1 MGVKTLGCR
10 TKSRVK
16 GLNCNVVTPLDA
28 YTLLAIPAA
37 FVDIVFENEHEQNC
51 DLKLCDFGLSRG
63 VSSPDEEETAELTE
77 YVVTRW
83 YRSPEIMLAAE
94 YGYPI
99 DIWSVGC
106 IFAEMLL
113 RHPLFRGETYL
124 QARGG
129 GSGCSHVS
137 VFSELLVRVFDSI
150 ADLFFSQAAE
160 FSFFFFVRFW
170 TIIFFVHGLWFGLV

>member
-1 MGVKTLGCR
+1 
-10 TKSRVK
+10 
-16 GLNCNVVTPLDA
+16 
-28 YTLLAIPAA
+28 
-37 FVDIVFENEHEQNC
+37 NC

-106 IFAEMLL
+106 IFAEML
-113 RHPLFRGETYL
+113 RREPLFRGETYL
-124 QARGG
+124 
-129 GSGCSHVS
+129 
-137 VFSELLVRVFDSI
+137 
-150 ADLFFSQAAE
+150 
-160 FSFFFFVRFW
+160 
-170 TIIFFVHGLWFGLV
+170 

>member
-1 MGVKTLGCR
+1 M
-10 TKSRVK
+10 
-16 GLNCNVVTPLDA
+16 NTPRS
-28 YTLLAIPAA
+28 P
-37 FVDIVFENEHEQNC
+37 QNC

-106 IFAEMLL
+106 IFAEML
-113 RHPLFRGETYL
+113 RREPLFRGETYL
-124 QARGG
+124 QVREQGLGRGWEG
-129 GSGCSHVS
+129 GMVDVCSVCNP
-137 VFSELLVRVFDSI
+137 RVI
-150 ADLFFSQAAE
+150 L
-160 FSFFFFVRFW
+160 R
-170 TIIFFVHGLWFGLV
+170 FGLLKQCHGGVVCRLWYIL